1 MMKTLPKSIG
11 ISVLVLF
18 AALASSSAMADRD
31 GHGDRG
37 DGHGWSRGDGHG
49 WGHGDDRGWGHD
61 HGDGHV
67 RFGISLGVPLFDP
80 GYYSP
85 YYDYPYP
92 AYPAYTYPP
101 VVVQSAPP
109 VYVEQGAA
117 QAAPAPAAADWYYC
131 PASKSYYPYVS
142 ECPGGWQRV
151 PSQPPR

>member
-1 MMKTLPKSIG
+1 MKTLPKSIG

-18 AALASSSAMADRD
+18 TALASNSAMADRD
-31 GHGDRG
+31 GHGARG
-37 DGHGWSRGDGHG
+37 DGHGWS
-49 WGHGDDRGWGHD
+49 HGDHRGWDHD
-61 HGDGHV
+61 HGGGHV
-67 RFGISLGVPLFDP
+67 RFGVTFGVPLFDP

-85 YYDYPYP
+85 YYAYPYP
-92 AYPAYTYPP
+92 AYPYAYPP

-117 QAAPAPAAADWYYC
+117 QTAPAPAPADWYYC

-151 PSQPPR
+151 PARPPR